1 MEERVAYEKKVH
13 DKVNARMFE
22 VVASPIYK
30 SDLEIEE
37 DAIADQLK
45 GIRINQ
51 IIIGLGVILI
61 IIGAVFLILWL
72 KRNRTKNRVKI

>member
-1 MEERVAYEKKVH
+1 MEERVAFEKKVL

-22 VVASPIYK
+22 VGASPIYK

-37 DAIADQLK
+37 DAIKDQLK

-51 IIIGLGVILI
+51 IIIGLGVILTI
-61 IIGAVFLILWL
+61 TGFTFLIIWL
-72 KRNRTKNRVKI
+72 IRNKTKNAV